1 MGVQAPLSTDCWLDS
16 SSESICNGPAKSF
29 AFLPKEN
36 HAIFQASRRDKAIK
50 AMGLWAKHPFPLNLP
65 PAEFQKDFFFLLS
78 SAALT
83 LSTLKYQ
90 CYDTE

>member
-1 MGVQAPLSTDCWLDS
+1 MRVQAPLSTDCWLDS

-65 PAEFQKDFFFLLS
+65 PAEFQKDFFFSEFCSFDIKQLEVPVL
-78 SAALT
+78 
-83 LSTLKYQ
+83 
-90 CYDTE
+90 